1 MNLSILSIVNVSF
14 PDGLAIGMEDIGVDE
29 EVDNQEDENGAMGE
43 EDDANLCYEKHTGKH
58 RDLTV
63 KRWFEWCTSLMYW
76 SNKSIKYTLFALLCD
91 LQNQKGNPSIKQHY
105 LSWPAKV
112 SSSFT

>member
-1 MNLSILSIVNVSF
+1 
-14 PDGLAIGMEDIGVDE
+14 MEDIGVDE

-63 KRWFEWCTSLMYW
+63 K
-76 SNKSIKYTLFALLCD
+76 
-91 LQNQKGNPSIKQHY
+91 G
-105 LSWPAKV
+105 
-112 SSSFT
+112 